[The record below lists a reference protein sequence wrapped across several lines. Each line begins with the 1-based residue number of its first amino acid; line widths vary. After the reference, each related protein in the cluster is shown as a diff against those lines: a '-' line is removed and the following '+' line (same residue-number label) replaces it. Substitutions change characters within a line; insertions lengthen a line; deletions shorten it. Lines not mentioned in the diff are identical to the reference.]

1 MQKTKLKKS
10 SFINEI
16 SLEYKAT
23 KHPQDY
29 MEREES
35 QISLTEGLNR
45 RFENAS
51 KFHCVD
57 LDINQK
63 NFLMTTVALSAR
75 FYFTFE

>member
-1 MQKTKLKKS
+1 
-10 SFINEI
+10 
-16 SLEYKAT
+16 
-23 KHPQDY
+23 